1 MRQGQLSRR
10 SFLARAGMTAGAV
23 GLGMNP
29 ATASARKRARS
40 RALHTGVA
48 VLGGGVGGLTAAHE
62 LAERGFAVTVIEP
75 RELGGKA
82 RSMGVPD
89 SGTGGRHD
97 LPGEHGFRFFPGFY
111 QNIPDTMSRIPCGT
125 NPHGVRDNLVD
136 AHQEQFA
143 FGGQTGSLYLP
154 PAQNPHGIDQLRE
167 TILTAFKVFSQ
178 IPPNE
183 AEYFVR
189 KLLVYMT
196 SSDERRF
203 GEWEYVSWSD
213 FVKANEFS
221 EGYRKFLGG
230 GLTRTLVAAKGDK
243 ASTRT
248 IGLMAEAFVYAIIAQ
263 GTNGAISGYGAADRV
278 LDAPTNEAWIDP
290 WVAHLK
296 SLGVKFVVGAGA
308 KGLKLRNERV
318 VSATLTDGSQI
329 TADWFVAAMPVE
341 RAVQVFDARVRA
353 ADPRLAR
360 LDRLEVDWMNGIQ
373 FYLSRSPAN
382 PVDGHVAYFDAPWA
396 LTSLTQGQ
404 FWNGRVMSRDYGD
417 GRVNDILSVDISD
430 WETPGIVYGKAA
442 KDLTP
447 DQVAHDVWEQI
458 KRSINN
464 SSDTEIS
471 DDMLLSWWLDPGVT
485 YPNGPAG
492 GAVSVDP
499 LLINTVGSY
508 DNRPDSDTAIEN
520 LFLAS
525 DYVRVNVD
533 LATMEG
539 ANEAARQAVNALLD
553 RSGSKQ
559 SPCKLFTLYKD
570 PALQQAKN
578 ADAELYKRGQPNAL
592 DVLPA
597 AVPA

>member
-1 MRQGQLSRR
+1 MRQAGLSRR
-10 SFLARAGMTAGAV
+10 SFLARAGVTAGAV

-29 ATASARKRARS
+29 SSAAARKRTKARS
-40 RALHTGVA
+40 FRTGVA

-82 RSMGVPD
+82 RSMGVPKT
-89 SGTGGRHD
+89 GVGGRHD

-111 QNIPDTMSRIPCGT
+111 QNIPDTMKRIPCGT
-125 NPHGVRDNLVD
+125 NPNGVLDNLVD

-143 FGGQTGSLYLP
+143 FGGETGSLYLP
-154 PAQNPHGIDQLRE
+154 PSQNPHGIEQLRE

-183 AEYFVR
+183 TEYFVR
-189 KLLVYMT
+189 KLLVYLT
-196 SSDERRF
+196 SSDERRY

-221 EGYRKFLGG
+221 ESYRKFLGG

-278 LDAPTNEAWIDP
+278 LNAPTNEAWIDP
-290 WVAHLK
+290 WVAHLR
-296 SLGVKFVVGAGA
+296 SMGVKFVVGAGA
-308 KGLKLRNERV
+308 KSLQLRDERV
-318 VSATLTDGSQI
+318 VGATLTDGSRV
-329 TADWFVAAMPVE
+329 AAEWFVAAMPVE

-373 FYLSRSPAN
+373 FYLARSPAN
-382 PVDGHVAYFDAPWA
+382 PVDGHVAYFDSPWA

-430 WETPGIVYGKAA
+430 WEQPGIVYGKPA
-442 KDLTP
+442 KALTP
-447 DQVAHDVWEQI
+447 DQVAHEVWEQI
-458 KRSINN
+458 KRSVNT
-464 SSDTEIS
+464 SSDTELS

-485 YPNGPAG
+485 YPKGPKG

-508 DNRPDSDTAIEN
+508 DDRPDSDTAIEN

-559 SPCKLFTLYKD
+559 SPCKLYTLYKD
-570 PALQQAKN
+570 PALQQAKD

-597 AVPA
+597 SLPA